1 MRIEGDAMKPMVI
14 TMSVIVLALG
24 FLQAAAQPV
33 SKPIAVEW
41 VTPVTDVPRP
51 AKLNIGYIT
60 NIFITQ
66 FAGVR
71 EKGWYDELGVKHIEF
86 LRFTSGSPML
96 QAIAAGEIDIAYIGS
111 GPVVTAAHRG
121 VPVKSVAATSK
132 DPYAFIAI
140 DTFADLYAT
149 NRTAAAFAAFTK
161 QASRKLQIGTA
172 PRFTT
177 PDVLLHMWLVS
188 LGASPEQDVNI
199 VPMGTDQLVAAMLA
213 GQIDGVVYGE
223 PQITLL
229 RQANPRFK
237 AFYGKDFV
245 PDSPGGVVMVQQRLI
260 DQYPGIVEKLVE
272 IHLRAN
278 KLFNADKDFF
288 AKTVTGL
295 LGEEFLPLAVAQ
307 AAVRSPAITMV
318 TNPRTLADT
327 LAAYDAFLVQQGVW
341 PKPLRIEEVFDYRF
355 YDAVVAKHPELAD

>member
-1 MRIEGDAMKPMVI
+1 MKPLVL
-14 TMSVIVLALG
+14 TMFVVVLAF

-33 SKPIAVEW
+33 SKPIAVGRL
-41 VTPVTDVPRP
+41 TPVADIPGA

-66 FAGVR
+66 FAGAR

-86 LRFTSGSPML
+86 LRFTSGNPML
-96 QAIAAGEIDIAYIGS
+96 QAIAAGQMDIAYIGS
-111 GPVVTAAHRG
+111 GPVVTAAHQG

-132 DPYAFIAI
+132 DPYALITI
-140 DTFADLYAT
+140 DAFAELYAT
-149 NRTAAAFAAFTK
+149 NRTAAAFAAFNK
-161 QASRKLQIGTA
+161 QVGRKLRIGTA

-177 PDVLLHMWLVS
+177 PDVLLRMWLVS
-188 LGASPEQDVNI
+188 LGASPEQDVDI
-199 VPMGTDQLVAAMLA
+199 LPMGTDQLVAAMLA

-229 RQANPRFK
+229 RRANPKFK

-272 IHLRAN
+272 IHVRAN

-288 AKTVTGL
+288 ARTVTRL

-307 AAVRSPAITMV
+307 AAVHSPAITMV

-341 PKPLRIEEVFDYRF
+341 PKPLKIEEVFDYRF
-355 YDAVVAKHPELAD
+355 YDAVVAKHPELED